1 MKICGIICEYNPF
14 HNGHIYHI
22 TEAKRRSGADAIVCI
37 LGEHFTQR
45 GEAAVLPAAVRA
57 KHAILG
63 GADAVISLPAVF
75 ATSPAEIFA
84 RGAISILS
92 SLPAFS
98 FLSFGAEHA
107 DSDFFAAAEILND
120 ESSYAETMKKYLSQG
135 DSFALS
141 REKALKGTAAFPLLS
156 SPNDVLALEY
166 ARALLPKKRDV
177 TLLPVE
183 RIGAYKKEELT
194 GSISSAAAIRAA
206 VKNGCVPCAETGV
219 PDFTANDL
227 SRGYFDQS
235 TLLAAEK
242 ISLLKS
248 PRNVLA
254 ATLDCTEGLENALF
268 KAAGNGKD
276 VIKALT
282 SRRYTASRIRRI
294 CLQNLLGIRR
304 NFIDLCLTSP
314 LYIKPLAVKKGR
326 EDVLSALAAGS
337 LPCVIRHADE
347 IALSGVAKK
356 CFETEKLAQK
366 IYSAVT
372 NRYDGTNTLFY

>member
-57 KHAILG
+57 KHAIFG

-92 SLPAFS
+92 SLPSFS

-219 PDFTANDL
+219 PEFTANDL
-227 SRGYFDQS
+227 SRVQFS
-235 TLLAAEK
+235 M
-242 ISLLKS
+242 
-248 PRNVLA
+248 P
-254 ATLDCTEGLENALF
+254 
-268 KAAGNGKD
+268 
-276 VIKALT
+276 
-282 SRRYTASRIRRI
+282 
-294 CLQNLLGIRR
+294 
-304 NFIDLCLTSP
+304 
-314 LYIKPLAVKKGR
+314 
-326 EDVLSALAAGS
+326 
-337 LPCVIRHADE
+337 
-347 IALSGVAKK
+347 
-356 CFETEKLAQK
+356 
-366 IYSAVT
+366 
-372 NRYDGTNTLFY
+372 